1 MTDSAVLNLGCFEQ
15 AVMIFGGPY
24 GNLQATQA
32 LLQVATELKLPPTQV
47 ICNGDC
53 VAYCGQ
59 PAETVKL
66 IREWGIPVVM
76 GNCEESLATGREDCG
91 CGFESGSR
99 CSVLAESWYP
109 YCSEQLNEADKAWMG
124 TLPKAIQFTMNGHS
138 FHLVHGAVS
147 AINRFVFASSPADI
161 KRHELSLAGTDV
173 LIGGHAGIP
182 FAEKLENRYW
192 LNSGVIG
199 MPANDGTR
207 DGWYLLLIPNE
218 DSVKCQW
225 HRLKTDYRQTRQVM
239 KRAGLDNG
247 YCQALESG
255 LWPSMDVLPE
265 SEREQQG
272 RAITL
277 QPLSL

>member
-1 MTDSAVLNLGCFEQ
+1 MTGSTVLNLGCIEQ
-15 AVMIFGGPY
+15 PVMIFGGPY

-32 LLQVATELKLPPTQV
+32 VLQVATELRLPPTHV

-53 VAYCGQ
+53 VAYCAQ
-59 PAETVKL
+59 PAETVRL
-66 IREWGIPVVM
+66 IREWGVPVIM

-99 CSVLAESWYP
+99 CSLLAESWYP
-109 YCSEQLNEADKAWMG
+109 YCSEQLNEDDKAWMG
-124 TLPKAIQFTMNGHS
+124 GLPKAIRFTMNGLS

-147 AINRFVFASSPADI
+147 TINRFVFASSPTDV
-161 KRHELSLAGTDV
+161 KQHELSLAGADV

-182 FAEKLENRYW
+182 FADKLENGYW

-207 DGWYLLLIPNE
+207 DGWYLMLIPNE
-218 DSVKCQW
+218 TTVESQW
-225 HRLKTDYRQTRQVM
+225 HRLKYDYRQTRQAM
-239 KRAGLDNG
+239 KRASLDSG
-247 YCQALESG
+247 YCEALATG
-255 LWPSMDVLPE
+255 LWPSMDILPE
-265 SEREQQG
+265 NERNQQG

-277 QPLSL
+277 QPLYL